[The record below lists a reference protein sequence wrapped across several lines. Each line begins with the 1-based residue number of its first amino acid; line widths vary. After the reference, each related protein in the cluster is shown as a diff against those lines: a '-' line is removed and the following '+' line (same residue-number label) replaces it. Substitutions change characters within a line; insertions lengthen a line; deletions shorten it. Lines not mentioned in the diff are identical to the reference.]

1 MNSNNYSHRQKTA
14 RIRITGKTGAPVKE
28 SEVTVKQT
36 KHEFLFGCAEFSL
49 IPYVNG
55 EFTGEKLAQAEK
67 IANSA
72 LNLFN
77 FVTLPFYWGGFE
89 KEKGKPDTARL
100 LKTAKWL
107 KDKGAMVKG
116 HPLCWHTSTAPW
128 LLDMTNEE
136 ILKAQL
142 NRINRDVSDFAG
154 TIDMWDAINEVVIMP
169 IFNKYDNGITRICK
183 EHGRIKLVKKVFEAA
198 AKANPNAMFLIND
211 FDTSESYDILLEG
224 LIESGT
230 DIKVIGI
237 QSHMHQGYWGKEKTA
252 EVLER
257 FSRFNLPIH
266 FTEINMVSG
275 DIMPKHID
283 DLNDFKVSEW
293 PSTPEGELRQ
303 AVELSEFYKQLFEH
317 KLVEAITY
325 WSFTDGGWLNAP
337 AGFLTKEG
345 REKPVY
351 ASIYNLVKN
360 EWFTNQKVVTDSE
373 GFAQITGFKG
383 EYKAEFDGGE
393 TEFTLK

>member
-1 MNSNNYSHRQKTA
+1 MYNHRQKTE
-14 RIRITGKTGAPVKE
+14 RIRFTGKTGNPVKNC
-28 SEVTVKQT
+28 EVSVKQT
-36 KHEFLFGCAEFSL
+36 KHKFLFGCAEFSL

-55 EFTGEKLAQAEK
+55 EFTGAKKAEAEK
-67 IANSA
+67 IAENA

-89 KEKGKPDTARL
+89 REKGKPDTARL

-107 KDKGAMVKG
+107 KEKGVTVKG

-128 LLDMTNEE
+128 LLDMTNDE

-142 NRINRDVSDFAG
+142 NRITRDVSDFAG
-154 TIDMWDAINEVVIMP
+154 VIDTWDAINEVVIMP
-169 IFNKYDNGITRICK
+169 IFDKYDNGITRICK

-198 AKANPNAMFLIND
+198 AQANPNAMFLIND

-224 LIESGT
+224 LIESGA

-275 DIMPKHID
+275 DIMPRHIQ
-283 DLNDFKVSEW
+283 DLNDFKVTEW
-293 PSTPEGELRQ
+293 PSTPEGEQRQ
-303 AVELSEFYKQLFEH
+303 AAELSEFYRQLFEH

-337 AGFLTKEG
+337 AGFLTGDG
-345 REKPVY
+345 RAKPVY
-351 ASIYNLVKN
+351 GEINKLIKG
-360 EWFTNQKVVTDSE
+360 EWFTSQKVVTDAE
-373 GFAQITGFKG
+373 GYAGVTGYKG

-393 TEFTLK
+393 TEFTLE